1 MRPRHSLRYRIAVV
15 IFLLEAC
22 MLAVV
27 LSVTLSQSRATADRF
42 NRASQDASLDL
53 LGKLSDVA
61 LLTSEYADYQ
71 SYIEDV
77 QKQPTIDRIVLADAR
92 DTVVAATSVEDLGKP
107 LSEIPRDAAQGWKNR
122 EIKTA
127 AGDLG
132 VLSVKFSGAALAAA
146 YSKTRATAIALA
158 LAGMGVIALFGL
170 AAGVAL
176 TRRLRRVADAASSFA
191 AGDLGAR
198 TGIAGNDEIADLA
211 ANVDRMADAV
221 VQQQEQLK
229 QQAEYIE
236 LLLASTAEAI
246 FGVDTEGVCT
256 FVNSACL
263 NMLGYK
269 HKEQLLGKNIHEL
282 IHHTYPDGRPYPREE
297 CSLRAATLRGE
308 PMHSDSEVHWRA
320 DGSSFPVEIW
330 SHPMYRDGQLIG
342 AVVTFVD
349 ISARKQV
356 EAELKRSNEELERR
370 VAERTAELKTS
381 NEDLETFAY
390 SVSHDLRAPLRAID
404 GFCRL
409 LEMDHSE
416 RLDGE
421 ATRYLSQVR
430 RASQRMSRLIE
441 DLLQMS
447 SAARVSLTIMSVDLS
462 AVARNI
468 ISQLQVADKDR
479 QVSVVIEEG
488 LRARC
493 DPQLVTLLLENLL
506 GNAWKFT
513 RRTPDARIRFGSE
526 VVLGETVFYVRDNG
540 AGFDMEFAHKL
551 FAPFQRLHSPDE
563 FEGTGIGLA
572 SVARVASRH
581 KGRAWGE
588 GKPGEGAVFYFTLPS
603 PPSGA

>member
-1 MRPRHSLRYRIAVV
+1 VRFRLSLRYRIAVV

-22 MLAVV
+22 LLAVV
-27 LSVTLSQSRATADRF
+27 LSVTLTQSRATAERF

-53 LGKLSDVA
+53 LGKLSDEA

-92 DTVVAATSVEDLGKP
+92 DTVVAATSVEDLGRA
-107 LSEIPRDAAQGWKNR
+107 LSQIPRNASQGWKNR
-122 EIKTA
+122 EIRTP

-132 VLSVKFSGAALAAA
+132 VLSVKFSGAALVSA
-146 YSKTRATAIALA
+146 YGKTRTTAIALA

-176 TRRLRRVADAASSFA
+176 TRRLGRVADAARNFA

-198 TGIAGNDEIADLA
+198 SGIAGNDEIANLA
-211 ANVDRMADAV
+211 VNVDRMADAV

-246 FGVDTEGVCT
+246 FGVDTEGTCT

-269 HKEQLLGKNIHEL
+269 HKEQLLGKSIHEL
-282 IHHTYPDGRPYPREE
+282 IHHTYPDGRPYPKEE

-308 PMHSDSEVHWRA
+308 PMHSDAEVHWRA

-349 ISARKQV
+349 ISARKRV

-421 ATRYLSQVR
+421 AARYLAQVR

-462 AVARNI
+462 AVAKNI

-513 RRTPDARIRFGSE
+513 RRTADARIRFGCE
-526 VVLGETVFYVRDNG
+526 TVLGETVFYVRDNG

-572 SVARVASRH
+572 SVARVAARH

-603 PPSGA
+603 PA